1 MFDKYIESSSE
12 ADQNPRRTYFL
23 VSTIIVGVLFVTGV
37 IASLYA
43 QDIGLGTDEF
53 ELSSMLAPIVPEA
66 PEPPRPQPEQQQQ
79 QASQQLPTRQA
90 AIERVADSHLIP
102 DAASVVPNSQ
112 REMPDGPYVLRN
124 FDSNGLTTSASTG
137 LVGSDGPIG
146 TSSRQIQ
153 PEIVGDPK
161 EFVPPPIKPKPTT
174 VSKGVIT
181 GLAIDL
187 PKPVYPPPAKAIGA
201 AGDVMVQVLID
212 ESGNVVSAKA
222 VKGHPL
228 LLRESENA
236 ARRAKF
242 KPTYLSEVPVKVTGI
257 ITYKFTK

>member
-66 PEPPRPQPEQQQQ
+66 PDPPRPEQQQQ
-79 QASQQLPTRQA
+79 TERDLPIRQA
-90 AIERVADSHLIP
+90 AIDRVSSPTVIP
-102 DAASVVPNSQ
+102 DTTSVVQNTQ
-112 REMPDGPYVLRN
+112 REIPIGRFKIGN
-124 FDSNGLTTSASTG
+124 FDSNELTTSPST
-137 LVGSDGPIG
+137 GPIG
-146 TSSRQIQ
+146 SDDPIGTASRPSEPEVVEDTRQ
-153 PEIVGDPK
+153 PE
-161 EFVPPPIKPKPTT
+161 PPPVIKPKTTT
-174 VSKGVIT
+174 VSKGVVT

-201 AGDVMVQVLID
+201 AGDVTVQVLID
-212 ESGNVVSAKA
+212 ETGNVVSAKA

-242 KPTYLSEVPVKVTGI
+242 KPTYLSDVPVKVTGV

>member
-53 ELSSMLAPIVPEA
+53 ELSSMLAPVVPEA
-66 PEPPRPQPEQQQQ
+66 PEPPRPQPEQQQTT
-79 QASQQLPTRQA
+79 SDLPIRHA
-90 AIERVADSHLIP
+90 AIEPISDSRLIP
-102 DAASVVPNSQ
+102 DTPSVVPNTQ
-112 REMPDGPYVLRN
+112 REIPSSKFIIDANLPESTGAN
-124 FDSNGLTTSASTG
+124 SSGLTSGDSVRGTG
-137 LVGSDGPIG
+137 SHVTETEVVEPV
-146 TSSRQIQ
+146 TT
-153 PEIVGDPK
+153 
-161 EFVPPPIKPKPTT
+161 VPPPVIKKVPPV
-174 VSKGVIT
+174 VSKGVVT

-187 PKPVYPPPAKAIGA
+187 PKPVYPSPAKAVGA
-201 AGDVMVQVLID
+201 GGDVTVQVLID
-212 ESGNVVSAKA
+212 ETGNVVSAKA
-222 VKGHPL
+222 VNGHPL
-228 LLRESENA
+228 LLQESERA

-242 KPTYLSEVPVKVTGI
+242 RPTYLSDVPVKVTGI